1 MKTVLF
7 YLALFAGQMNT
18 MQARPVVRLQ
28 PHKDSIKT
36 DFGGDL
42 VELINAPKV
51 VTLPK
56 SPPTLDVL
64 GNPWAVEVKNLGP
77 GIVTVVADKVHFSL
91 QLNVGQTVQIK
102 STPVGYSSVR

>member
-1 MKTVLF
+1 MRTVLF

-28 PHKDSIKT
+28 SHQDSIKT
-36 DFGGDL
+36 AFGGDL

-56 SPPTLDVL
+56 SPPNLDAQ
-64 GNPWAVEVKNLGP
+64 GNPWAIEVKNLGP
-77 GIVTVVADKVHFSL
+77 GIVTVADKLHFSL

-102 STPVGYSSVR
+102 STSVGYSTVR

>member
-56 SPPTLDVL
+56 SPPTLDAQ

-77 GIVTVVADKVHFSL
+77 GIVTVADGVHFSL